1 LPAESAQQVVQSVDL
16 VYAEALLDLTGD
28 AEQRDAIREE
38 MDQIGQ
44 LLEDSQDL
52 TTLLASRV
60 LSTSERRQ
68 CLQRIFEGKIS
79 DLVYRFLQVVN
90 NKDRLVDLPGIIRA
104 LGRLVD
110 QQRGLIDV
118 DAYLAKPMD
127 QAQAD
132 RIAEG
137 LGSVLAG
144 TVVLHQHVDESLI
157 GGIKLRVGDRLIDGS
172 VATQLR
178 LMKQRMIERGR
189 AAARTA
195 VAN

>member
-1 LPAESAQQVVQSVDL
+1 MPAESAQQVTQSVEW
-16 VYAEALLDLTGD
+16 VYAEALLDLIAD
-28 AEQRDAIREE
+28 AEQRDALREE

-60 LSTSERRQ
+60 LSTAERRE
-68 CLQRIFEGKIS
+68 CLTRIFEGKIS
-79 DLVYRFLQVVN
+79 DLIFRFLQVVN
-90 NKDRLVDLPGIIRA
+90 KKDRLVDLPGIIRA
-104 LGRLVD
+104 FGRLVD

-132 RIAEG
+132 RVAEA
-137 LGSVLAG
+137 LGTVLKG
-144 TVVLHQHVDESLI
+144 QVVLHQHVDESLI

-178 LMKQRMIERGR
+178 LLKQRMIERGR
-189 AAARTA
+189 QAARTA